1 MHSRISQYQN
11 IEHILA
17 ERIQSLFIDQLGH
30 QPEDIYCRFLDN
42 KLTIV
47 IENAITKPEKLLI
60 AAGYQDIVKKARGS
74 IEKILQPEVIKII
87 EEISDSQVSNMLFAT
102 HLDTN
107 YVSII
112 ALFADNYQL
121 TSN

>member
-1 MHSRISQYQN
+1 MHSRISHSQN

-74 IEKILQPEVIKII
+74 IEKILQPEFKKII
-87 EEISDSQVSNMLFAT
+87 EEISNSQVSNILFAT

-112 ALFADNYQL
+112 ALFTDNYQL

>member
-1 MHSRISQYQN
+1 MHSRISHSQN

-74 IEKILQPEVIKII
+74 IEQILQPEFKKII

>member
-1 MHSRISQYQN
+1 MHSRISHSQN

-74 IEKILQPEVIKII
+74 IEEILQPEFKKII